1 MRTDDLI
8 RMLATGVEPV
18 AAGAVNRRFTIGMGV
33 GGIGALVLVLAT
45 LGPRPD
51 LREASLLSM
60 FWMKL
65 AYPAAVAAAF
75 GVIAVRLSRPGSAI
89 GWAPMAAALPFLVVA
104 AGAVAVLAGANPS
117 ERLPL
122 LAGKSWALCSVF
134 VAVVSI
140 PAFAAAMW
148 VLSGLAPTRLG
159 VAGFAAGMLAG
170 AIGAAAYAIHCD
182 EMEWPFLAVW
192 YSLGMLLP
200 GAAGAVIGPRWLRW

>member
-18 AAGAVNRRFTIGMGV
+18 SPGAVNRRFMFGMGM
-33 GGIGALVLVLAT
+33 GGIGALVLMLAT

-65 AYPAAVAAAF
+65 AYPVAVAAAF
-75 GVIAVRLSRPGSAI
+75 GVISVRLSRPGAAV
-89 GWAPMAAALPFLVVA
+89 GWAPIAAALPFLVVVT
-104 AGAVAVLAGANPS
+104 GAVLVLADANPA

-122 LAGKSWALCSVF
+122 LAGSSWALCSVH

-140 PAFAAAMW
+140 PAFAAVMW
-148 VLSGLAPTRLG
+148 AVSGLAPTRLG

-170 AIGAAAYAIHCD
+170 AIGAAAYSIHCD
-182 EMEWPFLAVW
+182 EMELPFLAVW